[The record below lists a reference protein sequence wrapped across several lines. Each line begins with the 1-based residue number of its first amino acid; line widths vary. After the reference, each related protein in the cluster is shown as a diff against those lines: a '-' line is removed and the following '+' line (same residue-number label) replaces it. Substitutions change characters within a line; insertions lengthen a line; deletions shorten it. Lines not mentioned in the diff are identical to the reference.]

1 MLIQYSYRYMLNRTR
16 YFFETKLLHLEYAWA
31 VVWPKVVGIG
41 EAPCFISKRQY
52 AIDVCV
58 LVFQL

>member
-1 MLIQYSYRYMLNRTR
+1 MLFQYSNKYKFKTH
-16 YFFETKLLHLEYAWA
+16 ETKLLHLEYAWA
-31 VVWPKVVGIG
+31 VVWRKVMGIG
-41 EAPCFISKRQY
+41 QAPCFISKRQW